1 MLPREVTLE
10 VGLPGIWVWT
20 TRVAKVW
27 NTHDILTGLV
37 ELFLTSCNIAV
48 HGEYFLHRGY
58 LISNDLNANK
68 I

>member
-20 TRVAKVW
+20 TRAAKVW
-27 NTHDILTGLV
+27 NTHDIPTGWV
-37 ELFLTSCNIAV
+37 ERFLTSCDIAV

-58 LISNDLNANK
+58 PMI
-68 I
+68 